1 MASKK
6 PPQSKANTVA
16 NTPATPVSGAKKNP
30 SSQSSS
36 LNSSSSS
43 SANSSASSS
52 ANSSASSSHPPSSEI
67 TKIPSLWKHFLGYG
81 IAIIIIGV
89 LGYFYYVSFILNTNL
104 KEGVALNQKSIEA
117 LEATLLGPLQ
127 ETQKEVASLRQEK
140 NKINSQLKELDDQVE
155 SFRASLQKLQPQEV
169 WLLQIN
175 QLLYLAEQ
183 QRILGNRPSAISYLL
198 LEARE
203 LVTASPS
210 SENIALLGALNHD
223 IQVYENFF
231 SVETANI
238 FQELG
243 YLQEIINELP
253 VNDKEFKFEY
263 EDELEATQGVQAS
276 QGTQSTTLNST
287 NIANLN
293 TLPIDNATITG
304 ITKYWNYVTR
314 MFIPLT
320 PYIRISRASVGPA
333 NLLSEQEIP
342 LLRLAIEIKVLQA
355 QSAILAGEEDLYKRI
370 LADIRENIINLF
382 SENQQRNIAIN
393 LIDEM
398 MEKSLLPKDLPALRS
413 VTILYGP

>member
-6 PPQSKANTVA
+6 SPQPKANDTA
-16 NTPATPVSGAKKNP
+16 NIPAASATGIKDKS

-36 LNSSSSS
+36 SPSS
-43 SANSSASSS
+43 
-52 ANSSASSSHPPSSEI
+52 SSEI
-67 TKIPSLWKHFLGYG
+67 TKILSLWRHFLGYG
-81 IAIIIIGV
+81 VAIIIIGV
-89 LGYFYYVSFILNTNL
+89 LGYFYYVSFIQNSNL
-104 KEGVALNQKSIEA
+104 KEEVALNQKSIEA

-127 ETQKEVASLRQEK
+127 DTQKEVASLRKERAE
-140 NKINSQLKELDDQVE
+140 INSKLQALDGLME
-155 SFRASLQKLQPQEV
+155 SFRESLQKLQPQEV

-183 QRILGNRPSAISYLL
+183 QRILGNHPTAISYLL
-198 LEARE
+198 MEARE

-231 SVETANI
+231 NIETANI

-243 YLQEIINELP
+243 YLQEMIKELP
-253 VNDKEFKFEY
+253 VNHKEFKFED
-263 EDELEATQGVQAS
+263 EQELEIT
-276 QGTQSTTLNST
+276 QGTQATDLNNT
-287 NIANLN
+287 NIVNSY
-293 TLPIDNATITG
+293 TLPIDNATIAG

-342 LLRLAIEIKVLQA
+342 LLRLVIEIKVLQA

-370 LADIRENIINLF
+370 LADIRENMVNLF
-382 SENQQRNIAIN
+382 SENQKREIAIN

-398 MEKSLLPKDLPALRS
+398 MEVPLLPKDLPALRS
-413 VTILYGP
+413 VTTLYGP

>member
-16 NTPATPVSGAKKNP
+16 NTPATPVSGAKKKP

-36 LNSSSSS
+36 S
-43 SANSSASSS
+43 NSSAS
-52 ANSSASSSHPPSSEI
+52 SSASSSHPPSSAI
-67 TKIPSLWKHFLGYG
+67 TKIPPLWKHFLGYG

-127 ETQKEVASLRQEK
+127 DTQKEVASLRKER
-140 NKINSQLKELDDQVE
+140 NEINSELKELDDQVE
-155 SFRASLQKLQPQEV
+155 SFRTSLQKLQPQEV

-183 QRILGNRPSAISYLL
+183 QRILGNRPTAISYLL

-263 EDELEATQGVQAS
+263 EDELEATQGT
-276 QGTQSTTLNST
+276 GINST

-382 SENQQRNIAIN
+382 SGNQQRDIAIN

>member
-6 PPQSKANTVA
+6 SPQSKANDTA
-16 NTPATPVSGAKKNP
+16 NTPATPATPTTAAKNK
-30 SSQSSS
+30 SS
-36 LNSSSSS
+36 
-43 SANSSASSS
+43 
-52 ANSSASSSHPPSSEI
+52 SSEI
-67 TKIPSLWKHFLGYG
+67 TKILSLWKHFLGYG
-81 IAIIIIGV
+81 VAIIIIGV

-104 KEGVALNQKSIEA
+104 KEEVALNQKSIEA

-127 ETQKEVASLRQEK
+127 DTQKEVASLRKEK
-140 NKINSQLKELDDQVE
+140 VEINSKLQALDGLME
-155 SFRASLQKLQPQEV
+155 SFRESLQKLQPQEV

-183 QRILGNRPSAISYLL
+183 QRILGNHPTAISYLL
-198 LEARE
+198 MEARE

-231 SVETANI
+231 NIETANI

-243 YLQEIINELP
+243 YLQEMIKELP
-253 VNDKEFKFEY
+253 VNHKEFKFED
-263 EDELEATQGVQAS
+263 EQELEATQGTQAS
-276 QGTQSTTLNST
+276 QATQSTALNNT
-287 NIANLN
+287 NIANSYI
-293 TLPIDNATITG
+293 LPIDNATITG

-314 MFIPLT
+314 IFTPQIFTPLA

-333 NLLSEQEIP
+333 NLLSEKEIP
-342 LLRLAIEIKVLQA
+342 LLRLVIEIKVLQA

-370 LADIRENIINLF
+370 LADIRENMITLF
-382 SENQQRNIAIN
+382 SENQKRDIAIN

-398 MEKSLLPKDLPALRS
+398 MEASLLPKDLPALRS
-413 VTILYGP
+413 VTTLYGP

>member
-16 NTPATPVSGAKKNP
+16 NTPATPVSEAKKKP

-36 LNSSSSS
+36 S
-43 SANSSASSS
+43 NSSAS
-52 ANSSASSSHPPSSEI
+52 SSASSSHPPSSAI

-127 ETQKEVASLRQEK
+127 DTQKEVASLRKER
-140 NKINSQLKELDDQVE
+140 NKINSELKGLDDQVE
-155 SFRASLQKLQPQEV
+155 SFRTSLQKLQPQEV

-183 QRILGNRPSAISYLL
+183 QRILGNRPTAISYLL

-231 SVETANI
+231 SIETANI

-263 EDELEATQGVQAS
+263 EDELEATQGT
-276 QGTQSTTLNST
+276 GINST
-287 NIANLN
+287 NIADLN
-293 TLPIDNATITG
+293 TLPIDNATIVG

-382 SENQQRNIAIN
+382 SGNQQRDIAIN

>member
-6 PPQSKANTVA
+6 SPQSKANDAA
-16 NTPATPVSGAKKNP
+16 NTPAAPATPTTEAKNKS
-30 SSQSSS
+30 SSQ
-36 LNSSSSS
+36 SS
-43 SANSSASSS
+43 SANSSHSS
-52 ANSSASSSHPPSSEI
+52 PSEI
-67 TKIPSLWKHFLGYG
+67 TKILSLWRHFLGYG
-81 IAIIIIGV
+81 VAIIIIGV
-89 LGYFYYVSFILNTNL
+89 LGYFYYVSFILNANL
-104 KEGVALNQKSIEA
+104 KEEVALNQKSIEA
-117 LEATLLGPLQ
+117 LEETLLGPLQ
-127 ETQKEVASLRQEK
+127 DTQKEVASLRKERVE
-140 NKINSQLKELDDQVE
+140 INSKLQALDALME
-155 SFRASLQKLQPQEV
+155 SFRESLQKLQPQEV

-183 QRILGNRPSAISYLL
+183 QRILGNHPTAISYLL
-198 LEARE
+198 MEARE

-231 SVETANI
+231 NIETANI

-243 YLQEIINELP
+243 YLQKMIKELP
-253 VNDKEFKFEY
+253 VNHKEFKFED
-263 EDELEATQGVQAS
+263 EQELETTQGS
-276 QGTQSTTLNST
+276 QGTQATQSTTLNST

-293 TLPIDNATITG
+293 ILPIDNATIAG

-320 PYIRISRASVGPA
+320 PYIRISRASVGPV

-342 LLRLAIEIKVLQA
+342 LLRLVIEIKVLQA

-370 LADIRENIINLF
+370 LADIRENMITLF
-382 SENQQRNIAIN
+382 SENQKREIAIN

-398 MEKSLLPKDLPALRS
+398 MEASLLPKDLPALRS
-413 VTILYGP
+413 VTTLYGP